1 MCGARHPGFSVFL
14 SFPHP
19 IGRSLND
26 DGLGVVEHAIKNGGG
41 DGDIAIK
48 DVGPFLEGFIGRD
61 DGGTAL
67 IAMAEDLK
75 EQVGAKFV
83 DGQVPEFINLC

>member
-1 MCGARHPGFSVFL
+1 MKDAGPACGARHPGWSVFL

-48 DVGPFLEGFIGRD
+48 DVGPFLEGFIGCD

-67 IAMAEDLK
+67 IAMAEAIFHPGFL
-75 EQVGAKFV
+75 QGNAFWS
-83 DGQVPEFINLC
+83 